1 LNPRIR
7 DFLIGLT
14 AIIGLAGLATTLFL
28 IGDVQTRA
36 TFPLEVRLDTASGL
50 SPVSPVTLNGVKVG
64 TIKRINAAENP
75 YEGVALLIHVYEG
88 TRIPRDVSVSID
100 RSFVG
105 DATLSLTTPK
115 GGSADAGFFEPNE
128 AIRGRASSLLDQIGS
143 LLDDRLVSLESAAA
157 SFEKLSDTYTRVG
170 ERIEGMLTPQ
180 EPSEVASGAVR
191 ANIATTVEQVQA
203 AAAAMEL
210 WLGDE
215 QMRTDAQRAV
225 SKAATLVDQ
234 TAEAVETFSATAKTV
249 NEEAKRLG
257 ANAGDLVREFAELSD
272 NVGLAVGDAREMLGK
287 INAGE
292 GTAGMLVNNPDL
304 YNALTD
310 AARRLE
316 KALTEAQL
324 LVEKYRKEGIP
335 IQW

>member
-1 LNPRIR
+1 MNPRIR

-14 AIIGLAGLATTLFL
+14 AILGIAGLAITLFL
-28 IGDVQTRA
+28 IGDVQTRRTYA
-36 TFPLEVRLDTASGL
+36 LEVRLDTAGGL
-50 SPVSPVTLNGVKVG
+50 SNVSPVTLNGVKVG
-64 TIKRINAAENP
+64 TIKRIAPAENP
-75 YEGVALLIHVYEG
+75 YDGVALTVHLFEG
-88 TRIPRDVSVSID
+88 TKVPRDVKVAID

-105 DATLSLTTPK
+105 DSTLSLVTPA
-115 GGSADAGFFEPNE
+115 GGTPDGGFFQPNE
-128 AIRGRASSLLDQIGS
+128 TIRGRASSLLDQIGS
-143 LLDDRLVSLESAAA
+143 LLDERLGTLEAAA
-157 SFEKLSDTYTRVG
+157 DSFQKLSDTYTRVG

-180 EPSEVASGAVR
+180 DSAAVESGEVR
-191 ANIATTVEQVQA
+191 ANIATAVEQVQRA
-203 AAAAMEL
+203 AASIDA

-215 QMRTDAQRAV
+215 QMLADARRAV

-249 NEEAKRLG
+249 NDEAVRLG
-257 ANAGDLVREFAELSD
+257 DNAGALVREFAALSE
-272 NVGLAVGDAREMLGK
+272 NVGLAIGDARLMLGR
-287 INAGE
+287 INDGE
-292 GTAGMLVNNPDL
+292 GTAGLLINNPDL
-304 YNALTD
+304 YRALTD